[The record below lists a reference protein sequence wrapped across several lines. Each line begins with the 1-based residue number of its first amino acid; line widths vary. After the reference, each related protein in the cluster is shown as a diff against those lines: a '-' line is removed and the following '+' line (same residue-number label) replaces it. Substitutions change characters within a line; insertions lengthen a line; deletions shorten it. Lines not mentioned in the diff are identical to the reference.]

1 MMPIVQAFSPNTGA
15 AIGGGDGPQ
24 QSASLYNVPLQEV
37 NLTDG
42 SWTLLDPD
50 SSLKSVTFSG
60 GFNTIT
66 LNART
71 ANENNRWDGG
81 TTCTMPRW
89 YKDFQIDGTDI
100 TVDDV
105 IQFISR
111 LERDTATGTNFNPSF
126 VVGIANDPTST
137 TLTTIRGNGG
147 IHTRVGTGNL
157 AYGTWQ
163 NNASTTGTASGNDFG
178 LCSLLRGYNG
188 LGSGTYLNINIT
200 PDPDTVATSGSRN
213 SNVNA
218 SGTADGT
225 TVKIMVAPGARA
237 NTDAIPADAVYKM
250 KVHIGGIVWNKV

>member
-1 MMPIVQAFSPNTGA
+1 MPIVQAFSPNTGA

-24 QSASLYNVPLQEV
+24 QSASLYDVSLTEV

-50 SSLKSVTFSG
+50 SSLKSVTFAD

-71 ANENNRWDGG
+71 SGQENRWDAS

-89 YKDFQIDGTDI
+89 YKDFEIDGTAV
-100 TVDDV
+100 TVDDI
-105 IQFISR
+105 IQFITR
-111 LERDTATGTNFNPSF
+111 LERDASVGTNFNPSF
-126 VVGIANDPTST
+126 VVGIANDPTSN
-137 TLTTIRGNGG
+137 TLNTIRGNGG
-147 IHTRVGTGNL
+147 IHTRVGSGNL

-163 NNASTTGTASGNDFG
+163 NNASTLSTASGNDFG
-178 LCSLLRGYNG
+178 LSGLLRGYNG
-188 LGSGTYLNINIT
+188 LGSGTYLNINADT
-200 PDPDTVATSGSRN
+200 DPDSVVNGGSRN
-213 SNVNA
+213 SNIND

-225 TVKIMVAPGARA
+225 TVKIMVAPGARS

-250 KVHIGGIVWNKV
+250 KVHYAGIVWKQV

>member
-1 MMPIVQAFSPNTGA
+1 MPIVQAFSPNTGA

-42 SWTLLDPD
+42 SWTLLDPS
-50 SSLKSVTFSG
+50 SSLKSVVFDN
-60 GFNTIT
+60 GFNVIT

-71 ANENNRWDGG
+71 SGEENRWDGG

-89 YKDFQIDGTDI
+89 YKDFQIDGTDV

-105 IQFISR
+105 IQFITR
-111 LERDTATGTNFNPSF
+111 LERDLTQGTNFNPSF
-126 VVGIANDPTST
+126 VVGIVNDPTSN
-137 TLTTIRGNGG
+137 TLSTVRGNGG
-147 IHTRVGTGNL
+147 IHTRVGAGNP
-157 AYGTWQ
+157 AYGTYQ
-163 NNASTTGTASGNDFG
+163 NNASTTSTASGNDFG
-178 LCSLLRGYNG
+178 LSALLRGYNG
-188 LGSGTYLNINIT
+188 LGSGTYLNINT
-200 PDPDTVATSGSRN
+200 APDPDSVVNSGSRN
-213 SNVNA
+213 SNIQD

-250 KVHIGGIVWNKV
+250 KVHYAGIVWNKL

>member
-1 MMPIVQAFSPNTGA
+1 MPVVRAFSPTTGA
-15 AIGGGDGPQ
+15 AVGGGDGP
-24 QSASLYNVPLQEV
+24 SGPAASLYDVELNEV

-50 SSLKSVTFSG
+50 SSLKSVTFLD

-66 LNART
+66 LNARSSG
-71 ANENNRWDGG
+71 ESNRWDAS

-89 YKDFQIDGTDI
+89 YKDFEIDGTAV

-105 IQFISR
+105 IQFITR
-111 LERDTATGTNFNPSF
+111 LERDASVGTNFNPSF

-137 TLTTIRGNGG
+137 TLSTVRGNGG
-147 IHTRVGTGNL
+147 IHTRVGSGNL

-163 NNASTTGTASGNDFG
+163 NNASTTSTLSGNKFG
-178 LCSLLRGYNG
+178 LTSVMRGYNG
-188 LGSGTYLNINIT
+188 LGSGTYLNINTT
-200 PDPDTVATSGSRN
+200 PDPDTVASAGSRN
-213 SNVNA
+213 SNILD

-225 TVKIMVAPGARA
+225 TVKIMVAPGARS

-250 KVHIGGIVWNKV
+250 KIHFAGIVWKKV

>member
-111 LERDTATGTNFNPSF
+111 LERD
-126 VVGIANDPTST
+126 
-137 TLTTIRGNGG
+137 TIRGNGG